1 MKTQRIRS
9 THAHVVTCDDGTRI
23 LYSYTTPVAVH
34 IPGQGYFEA
43 SEYYSRTTNSHIR
56 EFVRS
61 STDPVIGKL
70 SEAKLLD
77 IVAEK
82 LGGDFHRRV
91 KGGDVWTNRP
101 TAYGYGS
108 F

>member
-9 THAHVVTCDDGTRI
+9 THAHIVTCDDGTRI

-34 IPGQGYFEA
+34 YPESGYFVSA
-43 SEYYSRTTNSHIR
+43 EYYSRTTNAHIR

-61 STDPVIGKL
+61 SEASVIGKL
-70 SEAKLLD
+70 SPESLLD

-91 KGGDVWTNRP
+91 KRGDVWTNRP
-101 TAYGYGS
+101 TCIGYGNW
-108 F
+108 

>member
-9 THAHVVTCDDGTRI
+9 THAHIVTCDDGTRI
-23 LYSYTTPVAVH
+23 LYSYTTPVAVYY
-34 IPGQGYFEA
+34 PESGYFVSA
-43 SEYYSRTTNSHIR
+43 EYYSRTTNAHIR
-56 EFVRS
+56 EFV
-61 STDPVIGKL
+61 PYNELIGKL
-70 SEAKLLD
+70 SPQRLLD

-101 TAYGYGS
+101 KCYGYGNW
-108 F
+108 